1 MSSKSFPTLYHHP
14 PSSPSIHSWR
24 KWKGH
29 KRRGKRC
36 WYWGGEKERE
46 KKKVIANSP
55 TSTVTWTL
63 IFPLSL
69 EAENISVEIS
79 LPIFCCPAL
88 MPLLPAATCPLLLC
102 FAKLLLAE
110 ILPFVSSIWYESL
123 SLPSGDLR
131 TVVSYD
137 AVDDVIDAIAVD
149 DVDEWF
155 VMLLYWCELLLALF
169 DDVFDDIVLIAG
181 IAFE

>member
-1 MSSKSFPTLYHHP
+1 ME
-14 PSSPSIHSWR
+14 
-24 KWKGH
+24 
-29 KRRGKRC
+29 
-36 WYWGGEKERE
+36 GGVKEEEEDADIEEE
-46 KKKVIANSP
+46 KKRKKTIANSP

-69 EAENISVEIS
+69 EAENISVEMS
-79 LPIFCCPAL
+79 LPIFWCPAL
-88 MPLLPAATCPLLLC
+88 VPLLPGASCPLLLC
-102 FAKLLLAE
+102 FAKLLLAD

-137 AVDDVIDAIAVD
+137 AVDDVIDAIAAD
-149 DVDEWF
+149 DVADWF
-155 VMLLYWCELLLALF
+155 AMLLYWCELLLALF
-169 DDVFDDIVLIAG
+169 DDAFDDIVLIAG